1 MEILTRKSQ
10 IVPTIS
16 GLNPSDGSLWK
27 TELKSAF
34 RDSKSLLSFLELNP
48 DDFPNWIEPDHSFPL
63 LVTRS
68 YAERIKKRDASDPL
82 LLQVLQPTPEMG
94 TESKR
99 LGGRKNGFENYEAVS
114 EGAWKSDPVGDVES
128 QAIPGLLHKYAGRV
142 LLIATG
148 ACAIHCRYCFRQHF
162 DYSDSIING
171 NLEAAVNYIA
181 ADHSI
186 FEVILSGG
194 DPLMLVDSS
203 LNSLIEAIEKI
214 PHVEHLRLHT
224 RLPIVLPS
232 RISNGLI
239 DLLSNRRLQTRM
251 VVHTNHANELNE
263 EVGNAIAP
271 LQRSGI
277 SVLNQTVLLKGIND
291 SENELFELSKSLMRY
306 QIAPYYLHLLDQVLG
321 AENFWVEREKAVRLI
336 EKLQRRLPG
345 FAVPKLVK
353 EISGQPHKTP
363 VY

>member
-1 MEILTRKSQ
+1 MEILTRKSE

-48 DDFPNWIEPDHSFPL
+48 EDSPNWIEPDHSFPI

-82 LLQVLQPTPEMG
+82 LLQVLQPTPVLG
-94 TESKR
+94 AKIAR
-99 LGGRKNGFENYEAVS
+99 LSSQRNGLKNSEIIS
-114 EGAWKSDPVGDVES
+114 EGPWKSNPVGDVES

-162 DYSDSIING
+162 DYSDSVLNG
-171 NLEAAVNYIA
+171 NLEAALNYIA

-203 LNSLIEAIEKI
+203 LNSLIAAIEEI

-224 RLPIVLPS
+224 RLPIVLPN
-232 RISNGLI
+232 RISDGLI
-239 DLLSNRRLQTRM
+239 DLLSNRRLQTRV

-271 LQRSGI
+271 LQRAGI
-277 SVLNQTVLLKGIND
+277 SILNQTVLLKGINH
-291 SENELFELSKSLMRY
+291 SENELFELSKSLMQY
-306 QIAPYYLHLLDQVLG
+306 QIAPYYLHLLDQVIG
-321 AENFWVEREKAVRLI
+321 AETFLVEKEKAVELVQQ
-336 EKLQRRLPG
+336 LQRRLPG

-353 EISGQPHKTP
+353 EIPGQPHKTSIH
-363 VY
+363 